1 MHKAK
6 SKKQKSAIKR
16 GILFTII
23 GMVILVMYLTKWFP
37 LDPVENM
44 PILAA
49 WSYTGGAFG
58 MTAVLAGLCELL
70 IKGDL

>member
-1 MHKAK
+1 MHKK
-6 SKKQKSAIKR
+6 TKKQKKAIKR